1 MAVDLGK
8 NLISS
13 FLRLGEPRGVQTAR
27 ATAVSAPKAY
37 KTAGYAAIPY
47 EKAPVITDTVPTKNP
62 DGTPLLAGYYT
73 PYRLDLLA

>member
-13 FLRLGEPRGVQTAR
+13 FLGLTGTRSVNASK
-27 ATAVSAPKAY
+27 AVVAPKAY

-47 EKAPVITDTVPTKNP
+47 EKAPVIKDTVPTKNS
-62 DGTPLLAGYYT
+62 DGTPLLAGYHT
-73 PYRLDLLA
+73 PNNVWVA

>member
-37 KTAGYAAIPY
+37 KTAGYASIPY
-47 EKAPVITDTVPTKNP
+47 EKAPKALDTVPTKYA
-62 DGTPLLAGYYT
+62 DGTPFWADYST
-73 PYRLDLLA
+73 PNHVWVA